1 MNRSSSITAI
11 ALNDVMKRTIGDK
24 EINSVDARELHEFLD
39 SKQDFSTWIKNRIKK
54 YGFVEDFDFI
64 LLHNF
69 MEAQPR
75 TSQPLS
81 TNRKDYHLS
90 LDMAKE
96 LSMVERNEKGK
107 QARQYFIECEKKT
120 RQQLQLTP
128 SEQLLQSVQLTV
140 DLEKKQKRLEVGHI
154 EHDRR
159 LEMIEAQMKEDPGY
173 FAITGYAKLVGTFV
187 DMDLAKRLGKEAS
200 KLSRDL
206 GVTISKV
213 KHTQFGLI
221 NAYHESILEKVFSQ
235 CKEVIHA

>member
-1 MNRSSSITAI
+1 MNRSDSTTAI
-11 ALNDVMKRTIGDK
+11 ALINVTKKTIGDE
-24 EINSVDARELHEFLD
+24 EINSVDARELHEFLEVGKD
-39 SKQDFSTWIKNRIKK
+39 FSNWIKDRINRYDFVQNQDFIVFAGNGVKPSGGRSRIE
-54 YGFVEDFDFI
+54 YALTI
-64 LLHNF
+64 
-69 MEAQPR
+69 
-75 TSQPLS
+75 
-81 TNRKDYHLS
+81 
-90 LDMAKE
+90 DMAKE

>member
-1 MNRSSSITAI
+1 MNRSSSTTAI
-11 ALNDVMKRTIGDK
+11 ALINVTKKTIGDE
-24 EINSVDARELHEFLD
+24 EINSVDARELHEFLNVK
-39 SKQDFSTWIKNRIKK
+39 SEFRNWIKNRIKQ
-54 YGFVEDFDFI
+54 YGLTQGIDFI
-64 LLHNF
+64 AGNF
-69 MEAQPR
+69 LPGSER
-75 TSQPLS
+75 IE
-81 TNRKDYHLS
+81 YHLTI
-90 LDMAKE
+90 DTAKE

-140 DLEKKQKRLEVGHI
+140 DLEKKQKKLEVGHI

-173 FAITGYAKLVGTFV
+173 FAITGYAKLVGTLV

-221 NAYHESILEKVFSQ
+221 NAYHESILEKIFSQ
-235 CKEVIHA
+235 CKEVIHD